1 MDVRA
6 HHVCANDAN
15 GYGRERDD
23 RENSQLHVHVSPPLA
38 HFHGYA
44 RTIHAYHDD
53 VPLHVL
59 PHGCASNYGVLQQS
73 RHYAAHS

>member
-15 GYGRERDD
+15 GYGRDRDD
-23 RENSQLHVHVSPPLA
+23 RESSQLHAHVSPPLA

-44 RTIHAYHDD
+44 RTIHADHDD
-53 VPLHVL
+53 APLQVL
-59 PHGCASNYGVLQQS
+59 PHDHASNYGVLQQC